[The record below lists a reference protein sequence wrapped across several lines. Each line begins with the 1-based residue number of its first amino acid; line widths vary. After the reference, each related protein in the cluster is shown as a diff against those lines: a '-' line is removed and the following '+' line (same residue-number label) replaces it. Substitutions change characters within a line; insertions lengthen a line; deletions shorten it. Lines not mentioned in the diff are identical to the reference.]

1 MSWLRTAVNRAVEV
15 GGNNNITRT
24 VRNYADSVVVH
35 AGNAVTE
42 GAKIIQDRIGARNLQ
57 SFRLT
62 VKRLE
67 DLSVS
72 CRGTERLQLLRRWLV
87 ALKEVDRLSPG
98 SPEEYYISGDSK
110 DSPRK
115 PTLVYYIDPDIRG
128 EPMNF
133 RDVFLHSQALEGMAL
148 SLILEAPND
157 EEILLLQEI
166 FGLCLSGDKEVH
178 IAVISS
184 IQDMATAF
192 SNYEDEVLAK
202 REELLQY
209 AQVAIAGLKI
219 NADLGRID
227 AEACSLMEKVS
238 KMKAHQQHSNEVQ
251 ENSSVGNVE
260 IEDLKDALGQ
270 IKLYSKL
277 EALLLKKKYLSNGD
291 SPKLHAQKADKLKVL
306 SESLVNLALKAEERV
321 LDHRHQKEEALNYRV
336 AKANEVCE
344 LEKEFSGEIKE
355 LEKQKDDLEAELKK
369 VNTSLTAARAR
380 LRNAREERDQFDE
393 ASNQILMHLKMKE
406 DELSRSVASYK
417 IESDVVTR
425 CINFLEDT
433 RVFQTTYSE
442 QKEKQVKGELERY
455 GDHFVHLVMHFLSG
469 YKEELAPFVARVRK
483 LVENLCSSQG
493 SGVAESI
500 DETSKSINPRKNL
513 EQEYLDIEAKFVT
526 TLSIVDAMKKHFYAE
541 NEGVYRKDDDKVR
554 GLFDA
559 LEKIKEEFESIDRPT
574 LEVETPTNKSNS
586 TRSNEPHLSLSPT
599 SKQSPGGTPDSRDGA
614 KWKHTSGKLGKVVD
628 IQGEMEKLASD
639 LEKDGRDSTEEIGE
653 WEFDELAEPKTT
665 I

>member
-393 ASNQILMHLKMKE
+393 ASNQILMHLKMK
-406 DELSRSVASYK
+406 
-417 IESDVVTR
+417 
-425 CINFLEDT
+425 
-433 RVFQTTYSE
+433 TTYSE